1 MLGKIDGSIRERKK
15 ETIKEERNG
24 YLLINILRKFRSRV
38 FVSREKLEEQFATI
52 ISFLSTHILRIAFA
66 LERAAALIFS
76 KQGLFNFPL
85 ARLTSCFVEEILEAG
100 REGGGA

>member
-1 MLGKIDGSIRERKK
+1 MLGKIDGSIREREK

-52 ISFLSTHILRIAFA
+52 ISFLSTHILAFA

-100 REGGGA
+100 REGGA

>member
-24 YLLINILRKFRSRV
+24 YLLINILPLKFRSRV

-100 REGGGA
+100 REGGA